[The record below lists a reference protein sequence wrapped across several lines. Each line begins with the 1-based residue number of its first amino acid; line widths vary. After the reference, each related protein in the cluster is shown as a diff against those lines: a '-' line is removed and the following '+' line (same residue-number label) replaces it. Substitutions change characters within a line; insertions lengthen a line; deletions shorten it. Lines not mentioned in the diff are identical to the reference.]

1 MSDGPGIVTAE
12 AAGGRGAIAGWRRPA
27 PAGWLRRGLRWARS
41 SWVDLVWAAFVGVNL
56 LGMREMG
63 AWSTIPFLVIWVSL
77 TLVYGLRMWRL
88 QPAILTVAV
97 VTLATG
103 GIIVGQVVDG
113 QQEADYLVEV
123 PLVALMFLAM
133 VWHGRRRQAAL
144 LERLAAM
151 EEVQRVSRENLRL
164 LEQQQLFLVDA
175 SHELGTPITVALGH
189 AELIEQTVTDN
200 MVAEDARVVIG
211 ELARLRRLSSR
222 MLLLA
227 SVGSP
232 GFLDLAP
239 VGVDSIVMEALGRWG
254 YAPRRWRLGEVAE
267 ATVPGDGDRLAVAI
281 DALLENAVAHTDK
294 DDHIEL
300 SVRVEDGHVIL
311 AVTDSGCGI
320 PEADLERIFGRFS
333 RATPYRSREVGGFG
347 LGLPTAVAIAEAHH
361 GSVRVNSTVGQGSTF
376 ELLIPAGPTAAV
388 NGMAEAYGAP
398 TAAQADASL
407 PSPLAGG
414 VAGCRHLR
422 QRPVHGGGERDPAIH
437 PGQPQQLPGLRPG
450 ADCVQGGAVRRGA
463 AGRADQ
469 DPEPGRIDEGD
480 SVQVDDQRLPVV
492 CQRKQ
497 AFPEPGHGGRVDIP
511 GDRGN
516 HNAAFAAYRDRQ
528 LITHGLPPIPHRD
541 ARPIR

>member
-1 MSDGPGIVTAE
+1 VSGSLIIGAGDAASTRGGVT
-12 AAGGRGAIAGWRRPA
+12 RRV
-27 PAGWLRRGLRWARS
+27 LRWARS
-41 SWVDLVWAAFVGVNL
+41 SWVDIVWAVFVLVNL

-189 AELIEQTVTDN
+189 AELIERSVSDG
-200 MVAEDARVVIG
+200 MVVEDARVVVG

-227 SVGSP
+227 SIGSP
-232 GFLDLAP
+232 GFLDLSP
-239 VGVDSIVMEALGRWG
+239 VGVDSILIEALDRWG

-267 ATVPGDGDRLAVAI
+267 ATVNGDSDRLAVAL
-281 DALLENAVAHTDK
+281 DALLENAIAHTEQ
-294 DDHIEL
+294 DDRIEL
-300 SVRVEDGHVIL
+300 SARVEDGQVVL
-311 AVTDSGCGI
+311 AVADSGCGI
-320 PEADLERIFGRFS
+320 AEADLDRIFGRFS
-333 RATPYRSREVGGFG
+333 RATPYLSREVGGFG
-347 LGLPTAVAIAEAHH
+347 LGLPTAAAIAEAHH
-361 GSVRVNSTVGQGSTF
+361 GSVRVHSTVGQGSTF
-376 ELLIPAGPTAAV
+376 ELVIPA
-388 NGMAEAYGAP
+388 
-398 TAAQADASL
+398 
-407 PSPLAGG
+407 
-414 VAGCRHLR
+414 
-422 QRPVHGGGERDPAIH
+422 
-437 PGQPQQLPGLRPG
+437 RPG
-450 ADCVQGGAVRRGA
+450 
-463 AGRADQ
+463 
-469 DPEPGRIDEGD
+469 
-480 SVQVDDQRLPVV
+480 PVG
-492 CQRKQ
+492 
-497 AFPEPGHGGRVDIP
+497 ES
-511 GDRGN
+511 
-516 HNAAFAAYRDRQ
+516 
-528 LITHGLPPIPHRD
+528 
-541 ARPIR
+541 